1 MSHQLA
7 YENGQVCMAYLAGD
21 KAPWHASETNP
32 QTFEPGA
39 DIDVIAKA
47 AGLDYRVALYP
58 NCRADG
64 SPVSDSHYIAID
76 DDTSHGGDI
85 TGAYVVAGDYD
96 EITSQY
102 KYYTPVQPS
111 QMLELAEILVELH
124 GFKIITAGALFGR
137 SENWIQVLGEESF
150 TLPGHDEVKSTLL
163 CTTSHTGKSAN
174 KIVGCDIRVVCDN
187 TRQAA
192 ISEGD
197 VIKHDHKTPFDL
209 DALQAAIGL
218 NKESFGVYAE
228 AAAAMA
234 QTALSQAG
242 ALEFFRMVFGGKEK
256 VEDNGRV
263 IHSVAVRRAMAFHTG
278 QEFIALGKDTPSSD
292 IAAAVDSRL
301 DEIARSAASG
311 LPYDAVKD
319 PDPAINPGHDLES
332 SRGTVWG
339 AYNTVTWLADQK
351 PTKSKGMEHQIS
363 SQLMG
368 NGTGGA
374 IKRRAYKAALEL
386 VS

>member
-47 AGLDYRVALYP
+47 AGLDYRVALFP

-64 SPVSDSHYIAID
+64 SQILDSHYIAID

-124 GFKIITAGALFGR
+124 GFKIITAGALFNR
-137 SENWIQVLGEESF
+137 AENWIQVMGEESF

-163 CTTSHTGKSAN
+163 IIIYHTGKSAN
-174 KIVGCDIRVVCDN
+174 KIVGCDTRVVCDN

-197 VIKHDHKTPFDL
+197 IIKHDHKTPFDL

-263 IHSVAVRRAMAFHTG
+263 IHSVAVRRAMAFHSG
-278 QEFIALGKDTPSSD
+278 QEFVALGKDTPSAD

-301 DEIARSAASG
+301 AEISRSAASG
-311 LPYDAVKD
+311 LPYDVVKD
-319 PDPAINPGHDLES
+319 PDPVINPGHDLES